1 MLVNTPLATT
11 DDTMSLAIIMI
22 DAKMKHTVSLS
33 IFLNVSGLNTL
44 GNILD
49 NVSTQLNRV
58 YDKGQVIFR
67 HCNAHILCLLSKHT
81 KREREREILLSKA
94 FYTVND

>member
-33 IFLNVSGLNTL
+33 IFLNLSGLNTL

-49 NVSTQLNRV
+49 IVSTQLNRV

-67 HCNAHILCLLSKHT
+67 HCNAHILCLLSEHT
-81 KREREREILLSKA
+81 KRERERDSLVKSILYSE
-94 FYTVND
+94 

>member
-33 IFLNVSGLNTL
+33 IFLNLSGLNTL

-81 KREREREILLSKA
+81 KRERERDSLVKSILYSE
-94 FYTVND
+94 

>member
-11 DDTMSLAIIMI
+11 DDTMSLAMI

-33 IFLNVSGLNTL
+33 IFLNLSGLNTL

-49 NVSTQLNRV
+49 IVSTQLNRV
-58 YDKGQVIFR
+58 YDKGQVIFST
-67 HCNAHILCLLSKHT
+67 L
-81 KREREREILLSKA
+81 
-94 FYTVND
+94 

>member
-11 DDTMSLAIIMI
+11 DDTMSLAMI

-33 IFLNVSGLNTL
+33 IFLNLSGLNTL

-49 NVSTQLNRV
+49 IVSTQLNRV
-58 YDKGQVIFR
+58 YDKGQFIFR
-67 HCNAHILCLLSKHT
+67 HCNAH
-81 KREREREILLSKA
+81 REREILLSKA

>member
-33 IFLNVSGLNTL
+33 IFLNLSGLNTL

-58 YDKGQVIFR
+58 YDKGQFIFD
-67 HCNAHILCLLSKHT
+67 IVMHT
-81 KREREREILLSKA
+81 ERERFSCQKHFIQ
-94 FYTVND
+94 